1 MCSHSPYLNL
11 LYIYI
16 YFCLRISC
24 VFLSK
29 FDWAAPAALDDFC
42 HVPLY
47 FGGPKKE
54 KLIYNLLVASVC
66 TSCTI
71 LRERETGR
79 ENERE
84 RETERNTN
92 KQRIYFVG
100 KIRQSCYQCSNCK
113 LNELQKNPQ
122 KKRIVQ
128 MMY

>member
-11 LYIYI
+11 LYIN
-16 YFCLRISC
+16 FCLRISC

-29 FDWAAPAALDDFC
+29 FDWAAAAALDDFC

-66 TSCTI
+66 TSCTR

-79 ENERE
+79 ENEKE
-84 RETERNTN
+84 R
-92 KQRIYFVG
+92 
-100 KIRQSCYQCSNCK
+100 
-113 LNELQKNPQ
+113 LNETQTSSAFILWVKLA
-122 KKRIVQ
+122 KVVISAAIVS
-128 MMY
+128 